1 MTLAV
6 FYYTRNTAQAME
18 AELCQKMLV
27 SAGQTRN
34 NIDYRF
40 EQVKESASALIGTLY
55 PYLNSD
61 ADTAVQLEEYA
72 KIRRALS
79 EQLDKHMITR
89 LRLYVPDEKI
99 LFRPEKQRFTPWTL
113 CPALEKTG
121 PFIKKAA
128 YFGTEHTFV
137 SLGISEPTAVVSCA
151 VALKSQADYDKLCG
165 VLFAD
170 VSVSQFHEILPQAA
184 PTMTKC
190 SLRMRRAV
198 FWRTQT
204 TRIWAKRP
212 LPPSLMEQ
220 VCSLGS
226 GYLLEPD
233 VILAFSRLETTEW
246 YVISS
251 MPRAQVYTMD
261 SGAVNTI
268 VSMWVVAC
276 LILFI
281 IAVTAAYSLNLNHT
295 VSRLNAAIH
304 TLDAENGTGNTDS
317 CAGRRKGGLI
327 TLERDTE
334 QIVRSIAAVVD
345 ARYRD
350 RLAISEYQMESLQ
363 AQIKPHFL
371 YNTLDV
377 IKWMILD
384 KNRMTAYGW

>member
-1 MTLAV
+1 
-6 FYYTRNTAQAME
+6 
-18 AELCQKMLV
+18 
-27 SAGQTRN
+27 
-34 NIDYRF
+34 
-40 EQVKESASALIGTLY
+40 
-55 PYLNSD
+55 
-61 ADTAVQLEEYA
+61 
-72 KIRRALS
+72 
-79 EQLDKHMITR
+79 
-89 LRLYVPDEKI
+89 
-99 LFRPEKQRFTPWTL
+99 
-113 CPALEKTG
+113 
-121 PFIKKAA
+121 
-128 YFGTEHTFV
+128 
-137 SLGISEPTAVVSCA
+137 
-151 VALKSQADYDKLCG
+151 
-165 VLFAD
+165 
-170 VSVSQFHEILPQAA
+170 
-184 PTMTKC
+184 MTKC

-204 TRIWAKRP
+204 TRIWVKRP

-281 IAVTAAYSLNLNHT
+281 IAVTAAYSLNLNRT

-371 YNTLDV
+371 LQHAGCHQVDDPGQKPDDSV
-377 IKWMILD
+377 WMVNALSA
-384 KNRMTAYGW
+384 TCA